1 MKAIRL
7 LFLITLIFSCASKR
21 PPEDPYDFIGAPLLA
36 KLPAMRECYINSPN
50 YIRNPDSEIRTNIEF
65 EIHKDGTTSDHKVTE
80 SSLKD
85 EKFKQC
91 LVNNLKDLKYA
102 PQPEPLIVDQPFNFY
117 PRKP

>member
-1 MKAIRL
+1 MKAISL
-7 LFLITLIFSCASKR
+7 LVIFLFVSCASKKE
-21 PPEDPYDFIGAPLLA
+21 PVDPYDFVSRPLLA
-36 KLPAMRECYINSPN
+36 KLPAMRECYLNSPN
-50 YIRNPDSEIRTNIEF
+50 YINNPDTEIRTIIEF
-65 EIHKDGTTSDHKVTE
+65 EIQKDGTTVGHKVSE

-91 LVNNLKDLKYA
+91 LVNNLKDLKYD